1 MDSLQPMLVSVVDL
15 GMQVWGIGHSLG
27 GILSGLGKV
36 AGAGGGAG
44 GCREGCRG
52 RGSEVQCSVRC
63 PG

>member
-1 MDSLQPMLVSVVDL
+1 MDSLQPMLVSGVDL
-15 GMQVWGIGHSLG
+15 GMQDLGFGHSLG

>member
-1 MDSLQPMLVSVVDL
+1 MDSLQPMLVSVVGL
-15 GMQVWGIGHSLG
+15 GMHDWGIGHSLG